1 MASPVGTLMRH
12 WRRERRMSQLGLAAR
27 DGHDAAP
34 RLLRGSGRAQPSREL
49 ILRLSR
55 ALDVPL
61 RERNQLLLA
70 AGYAPH
76 YRETG
81 LDAPALAQV
90 QTALQRMLNQ
100 QEPYPAVVMD
110 RHWDITDANDAAT
123 ALFTRLLDGPPP
135 APANVVRLMFGP
147 LRPHVANFDLTGE
160 ALIAR
165 VHREA
170 VGGIPDPRT
179 TNLLDEVL
187 ATGATGA
194 GARPTSRAPPPPSSR
209 CTSSRTT
216 STSATSRS

>member
-12 WRRERRMSQLGLAAR
+12 WRRERRMSQLGLATEMGTTQR
-27 DGHDAAP
+27 HVSFVE
-34 RLLRGSGRAQPSREL
+34 SGRAQPSREL

-81 LDAPALAQV
+81 LDAPGLAQV
-90 QTALQRMLNQ
+90 QTALQRMLAQ

-110 RHWDITDANDAAT
+110 RHWDITDANAAAT

-135 APANVVRLMFGP
+135 APANVIRLMFGA
-147 LRPHVANFDLTGE
+147 LRPHVG
-160 ALIAR
+160 
-165 VHREA
+165 
-170 VGGIPDPRT
+170 
-179 TNLLDEVL
+179 
-187 ATGATGA
+187 
-194 GARPTSRAPPPPSSR
+194 
-209 CTSSRTT
+209 T
-216 STSATSRS
+216 STSPARR